1 MKIKLKFLTGK
12 KSEAGF
18 TLMEI
23 MVAIV
28 ILAIVMGASYASFS
42 ALAGTDQA
50 MGPMLK
56 NLEEARRTVVWLERD
71 FSSTSVS
78 LPPAYRKPELF
89 EDEPD
94 PFRFEAWEESFG
106 NGRFSGVRFT
116 ADAHLS
122 LFGSTLKGVTLIS
135 YTIGEKKDG
144 SLALYR
150 SDHIHP
156 YPDHERTEVLRFL
169 VSENIQKFT
178 LDFLDEKGEWHREWD
193 SESNRYGWATPRA
206 VRVRLETGKGAD
218 AKPME
223 TEISIPVWRESQGD
237 L

>member
-1 MKIKLKFLTGK
+1 MRKKKRLLAHK

-23 MVAIV
+23 LVALV

-42 ALAGTDQA
+42 ALVGTDQA

-56 NLEEARRTVVWLERD
+56 NLEDARRTMGWLERD

-89 EDEPD
+89 DDAQD
-94 PFRFEAWEESFG
+94 PFRFEAWEENLG
-106 NGRFSGVRFT
+106 NGRFSGVRFA
-116 ADAHLS
+116 ADAHLPF
-122 LFGSTLKGVTLIS
+122 FGSPLKGLARIS
-135 YTIGEKKDG
+135 YTVLEKKDG

-156 YPDHERTEVLRFL
+156 YPDTDRSEELRFL
-169 VSENIQKFT
+169 VCDNIKKFT
-178 LDFLDEKGEWHREWD
+178 LDFMDEKGEWHREWD

-206 VRVRLETGKGAD
+206 VRVGLETGRGPD
-218 AKPME
+218 ARAMA
-223 TEISIPVWRESQGD
+223 TEIRIPVWRESQGD